1 MAIAMT
7 THFLLPG
14 AWSRRLPA
22 LALAGAVALA
32 GCAPLPPGADAGAA
46 SSAAAS
52 ADLSFAASESP
63 PVPAVCPAQVPP
75 TARCWSGRD
84 SAGAYYYIAVPKDW
98 QGTLVLHDHG
108 GPELGAPKAQR
119 TADDLNRWAVMVRAG
134 YAWAGSTYHQGGVA
148 VRDAAADT
156 ERLRRIF
163 SRYIAVPR
171 ITVLHGQSWGA
182 SVAARGAELFTQ
194 QTVGSRPYDAVLL
207 TSGVLGGGSHSYDVR
222 TDLRAV
228 YQYLCHNHP
237 RPGEPPYALNLG
249 LPAGVHMSR
258 ADLKARADECLGL
271 DRPAA
276 QRTPEQQARV
286 ETLER
291 VLRIPASAILPHLD
305 WGTFHFQDISSHRT
319 GGASPFGNIGA
330 VYSGSA
336 DDAALN
342 AGVPRLAADPVAYA
356 RFAADT
362 DPTGHIPAPVPVLSV
377 KWIGDPTAFVEL
389 DARFHDTMDRAGS
402 GDRLVQTFTRQ
413 GTHSYISDPTY
424 VALMG
429 ALLDWA
435 QRGDKP
441 TPASVAARCQA
452 AEARFGAG
460 CTFEPGY
467 VPAPL
472 STRVP
477 ERQRP

>member
-1 MAIAMT
+1 MT
-7 THFLLPG
+7 TNSFLPG
-14 AWSRRLPA
+14 AWSSGV
-22 LALAGAVALA
+22 LALAAAAALA
-32 GCAPLPPGADAGAA
+32 GCAPLHPGADAGPASIAIAGAA
-46 SSAAAS
+46 FPAAAS
-52 ADLSFAASESP
+52 EPP
-63 PVPAVCPAQVPP
+63 PVLAACPAQVPP
-75 TARCWSGRD
+75 TARCFSGRD
-84 SAGAYYYIAVPKDW
+84 SAGAYYYIAVPQDW

-108 GPELGAPKAQR
+108 GPELGAPKAER

-148 VRDAAADT
+148 VRDAAADS

-163 SRYIAVPR
+163 SQYIAVPR

-182 SVAARGAELFTQ
+182 SVAARQAELFTE
-194 QTVGSRPYDAVLL
+194 QTVGRRPYDAVLL
-207 TSGVLGGGSHSYDVR
+207 TSGVLGGGSRSYDVR

-237 RPGEPPYALNLG
+237 RPTEPAYALNLG

-276 QRTPEQQARV
+276 QRTPVQQGRV

-377 KWIGDPTAFVEL
+377 KWISDPTAFAEL
-389 DARFHDTMDRAGS
+389 DAQFRSTMDRAGS

-429 ALLDWA
+429 ALLDWSSK
-435 QRGDKP
+435 GDKP
-441 TPASVAARCQA
+441 TPEGVAARCRA

-460 CTFEPGY
+460 CTFEPAY

-472 STRVP
+472 ATRVP

>member
-1 MAIAMT
+1 MQKPDISPQA
-7 THFLLPG
+7 P
-14 AWSRRLPA
+14 WW
-22 LALAGAVALA
+22 LAAASAVLLA
-32 GCAPLPPGADAGAA
+32 GCAGTQAPQQPPAPASHDGAA
-46 SSAAAS
+46 
-52 ADLSFAASESP
+52 
-63 PVPAVCPAQVPP
+63 VPAWHAPAFDPAAEPAPVATACPSEVPR
-75 TARCWSGRD
+75 TASCWSGRD
-84 SAGAYYYIAVPKDW
+84 SAGAYYYIAVPQDW

-108 GPELGAPKAQR
+108 GPELGAPKAER

-148 VRDAAADT
+148 VRDAAADS

-163 SRYIAVPR
+163 SQYIAVPR

-182 SVAARGAELFTQ
+182 SVAARQAEIFTEK
-194 QTVGSRPYDAVLL
+194 TVGRRPYDAVLL
-207 TSGVLGGGSHSYDVR
+207 TSGLLGGGSRSYDVR
-222 TDLRAV
+222 TDMRAV

-237 RPGEPPYALNLG
+237 RPTEPAYALNLG
-249 LPAGVHMSR
+249 LPAGAHMSR

-276 QRTPEQQARV
+276 QRTPAQQGRV

-291 VLRIPASAILPHLD
+291 VLHIPASAILPHLY

-342 AGVPRLAADPVAYA
+342 AGVPRLTADPVAYA

-362 DPTGHIPAPVPVLSV
+362 DPTGRIPAPVPVLSV
-377 KWIGDPTAFVEL
+377 KWISDPTAFVEL
-389 DARFHDTMDRAGS
+389 DAQFRSTMDRAGS

-429 ALLDWA
+429 ALLDWT
-435 QRGDKP
+435 RNGNKP
-441 TPASVAARCQA
+441 TPEGVATRCRA

-460 CTFEPGY
+460 CTFDPAY

-472 STRVP
+472 ATRVP

>member
-1 MAIAMT
+1 MPTPHI
-7 THFLLPG
+7 F
-14 AWSRRLPA
+14 RCA
-22 LALAGAVALA
+22 LWFQVAAVAALLA
-32 GCAPLPPGADAGAA
+32 GCAVSQAPAQSLTPMSDDGAA
-46 SSAAAS
+46 GPAWHAPAAGSAVE
-52 ADLSFAASESP
+52 SEPLAVGCPSE
-63 PVPAVCPAQVPP
+63 VPR
-75 TARCWSGRD
+75 TARCWNGRD
-84 SAGAYYYIAVPKDW
+84 SAGAYYYIAVPRDW

-108 GPELGAPKAQR
+108 GPELGAPKAER

-148 VRDAAADT
+148 VRDAAADS

-163 SRYIAVPR
+163 SQYIAVPR

-182 SVAARGAELFTQ
+182 SVAVRQAEIFTE
-194 QTVGSRPYDAVLL
+194 QTVGRPPYDAVLL
-207 TSGVLGGGSHSYDVR
+207 TSGVLGGGSRSYDVR

-237 RPGEPPYALNLG
+237 RPTEPAYALNLG
-249 LPAGVHMSR
+249 LPAGVHLSR

-271 DRPAA
+271 HRPAA
-276 QRTPEQQARV
+276 QRTPAQQARI

-291 VLRIPASAILPHLD
+291 VLRIPASAILAHLD

-319 GGASPFGNIGA
+319 GGASPFGNVGA

-342 AGVPRLAADPVAYA
+342 AGVPRLAADPVAYE

-377 KWIGDPTAFVEL
+377 KWISDPTAFVEL
-389 DARFHDTMDRAGS
+389 DAQFRSTMDRAGS

-429 ALLDWA
+429 ALLDWT
-435 QRGDKP
+435 RSGDKP
-441 TPASVAARCQA
+441 TPERVAARCRA
-452 AEARFGAG
+452 AETRFGAG
-460 CTFEPGY
+460 CTFEPAY

-472 STRVP
+472 ATRVP
-477 ERQRP
+477 VRQRP